1 MPKISEMAAPASALS
16 GLELIPILQGGGSD
30 ANAGLPLL
38 ATRSVPSGAVLILRK
53 PMTAD
58 LSATTDADPGAGKVR
73 WNNATPASA
82 TVLYIDDADTAS
94 GDIATP
100 LATVQVGGF
109 VYLQANSTSSRRDC
123 WQKWQVTSLTDATG
137 YTKIGVTY
145 VAGAGTWTADE
156 TLELTVQQPTPASA
170 TVKQAQVMLS
180 DMSTALTTGTGK
192 ALWIAPEAGSLTD
205 VWIGVGTVSSS
216 GAVTVDFNKNGT
228 SVLTTQPS
236 IDVSENTSLTGT
248 SAVISSASFAKG
260 DRFTFDIDAAGTGA
274 KALMATVEYEP
285 S

>member
-1 MPKISEMAAPASALS
+1 MAYISGMAAPGPLS
-16 GLELIPILQGGGSD
+16 GLELIPILQGGGAD
-30 ANAGLPLL
+30 GNKGLSLL
-38 ATRSVPSGAVLILRK
+38 SFGGVSNGEVLALRK

-58 LSATTDADPGAGKVR
+58 LSATADVDPGAGKVR
-73 WNNATPASA
+73 WNNAAPASA
-82 TVLYIDDADTAS
+82 TILYIDDVDAAA

-100 LATVQVGGF
+100 LASLTVGGYI
-109 VYLQANSTSSRRDC
+109 YLQANSTSDRRDC
-123 WQKWQVTSLTDATG
+123 WQKWQVASITDATG

-156 TLELTVQQPTPASA
+156 TLELTVQQPTQASA

-216 GAVTVDFNKNGT
+216 GSVTVDLNKNGT
-228 SVLTTQPS
+228 SVLTTAPS
-236 IDVSENTSLTGT
+236 IDASENTSLTGT
-248 SAVISSASFAKG
+248 AAVIGTATFAKG
-260 DRFTFDIDAAGTGA
+260 DRFTFDIDAAGTDA